1 MVENVKMSQE
11 NKRYNPRGGAIHPE
25 PTYTERNTVPDN
37 SNEILRRRL
46 LQKIEEKKRLLN
58 LTKAM
63 SGTPASE
70 GGMSREKANRTVQLL
85 NNDISNL
92 EKELKELE
100 SGSDN
105 HKISDNSGNSLHI
118 GNVSEEMK
126 HTPVNLPPKVECKYR
141 QEYVRTA
148 SSRNSIIRD
157 MPVVS
162 AKKTLNWNTIAS
174 IILTVIILSLV
185 FFVITHIDNSKSL
198 NTHNTPA
205 NSSNNTAEKAVNPAY
220 GLTNTSDTTGTA
232 TQSKFKHTY
241 IDKEGNVH
249 EVEDYTSQ
257 GGSKYD
263 VIIKNASVSKSENVL
278 DANKITELIKT
289 EPSKNEISSFIT
301 NIEKQIVGWWDETK
315 PKAEFNSATY
325 DIESLV
331 FNKVNEERK
340 KKGLHALIWDSK
352 LAEVARLHSLD
363 MANRSYFS
371 HENPEGEDP
380 TMRAIRNGYN
390 VHKELGNGWYSDGIA
405 ENIGMMPTGNVEGYG
420 YVSSSNDV
428 ADAMMKSWMNSPG
441 HRENILNADYNFIG
455 VGVAYNGYG
464 TYYLTQDF
472 K

>member
-1 MVENVKMSQE
+1 MVENVKMNQE

-25 PTYTERNTVPDN
+25 PTFTERNTVPDN
-37 SNEILRRRL
+37 SKEILRRRL

-70 GGMSREKANRTVQLL
+70 GGMSREKANKTVQLL
-85 NNDISNL
+85 KEDISDL

-100 SGSDN
+100 SGSN
-105 HKISDNSGNSLHI
+105 NLKINDNSESSLHI

-126 HTPVNLPPKVECKYR
+126 HTPVNLPPKVEGKYR

-157 MPVVS
+157 MSVVS
-162 AKKTLNWNTIAS
+162 AKKALNWNTIAS
-174 IILTVIILSLV
+174 IILTVIILSLI

-198 NTHNTPA
+198 NTHNTPP

-220 GLTNTSDTTGTA
+220 GLTNTSNTTGTA

-241 IDKEGNVH
+241 VDKEGNVH

-278 DANKITELIKT
+278 DANKVTELSKT
-289 EPSKNEISSFIT
+289 EPPKNEVSSFIT
-301 NIEKQIVGWWDETK
+301 NVEKQIVGWWDETK

-380 TMRAIRNGYN
+380 TMRAIRNGYD

-420 YVSSSNDV
+420 YVSSSTDV
-428 ADAMMKSWMNSPG
+428 ADAMMKGWMNSPG

-455 VGVAYNGYG
+455 VGVAYDGYS